1 MATSVESP
9 RRRIRAVNIL
19 AAQATIERS
28 PEGSIYVRNP
38 QPLGPYP
45 KKITESLEFWA
56 EHSPQRTFLAQ
67 RDAAGLWRTLS
78 FQQTLEKTRA
88 IAQSLL
94 KRGLSAERPIAVL
107 SGNSLEHALLGLA
120 AMYAG
125 IPYAPIAPAYS
136 LASRDY
142 GALQSIFP
150 LLNPALVFVE
160 NISPFEQALHAVQE
174 EGMEIVSLSA
184 ANENRAT
191 PFEELL
197 SETATSQVDAAH
209 ALVTP
214 DTIAKFLYTSGS
226 TGHPKGVINTQRML
240 CSNQEML
247 RTVLGFLADEPPVL
261 CDWLPWN
268 HTFGGNH
275 NVGIALYN
283 GGSLYIDEGK
293 PAAGLFDATL
303 RNLREV
309 ATTAYFNVPKG
320 YEMLIPALKADPAFA
335 RHFFSRLNI
344 VFYAAAGLKQNLWD
358 ELQDLAVA
366 AVGEEVLMVT
376 GLGATETA
384 PFALCTSKE
393 GAAAG
398 RVGLPVPGVELKL
411 APVEEKLEARVRG
424 ANITPGYWKQ
434 PQLTHA
440 AFDEEGFYRMGDALL
455 FADDH
460 DLLKGFLF
468 DGRLAEDFKMASGTW
483 VSVGPLRTRFLMH
496 FLPLAQDVVI
506 TAPDR
511 DFVGGLVFPDLEAC
525 RRLTDTPAAIN
536 TAELLSSQVLREAF
550 ETLLNSFA
558 ELATG
563 SSTRIER
570 ILLIAEPPRLD
581 RQELTDKG
589 SINQKQVLR
598 NRANLVE
605 ELYQDPPSTRIITLR
620 NGVII

>member
-1 MATSVESP
+1 M
-9 RRRIRAVNIL
+9 NIL

-38 QPLGPYP
+38 RPLGPYP
-45 KKITESLEFWA
+45 KQITERLEFWA

-67 RDAAGLWRTLS
+67 RDSGGLWRTLS
-78 FQQTLEKTRA
+78 FQQTLERTRA

-94 KRGLSAERPIAVL
+94 NRGLSAKRPIAVL

-120 AMYAG
+120 AMYVG

-136 LASRDY
+136 LASREY

-160 NISPFEQALHAVQE
+160 KVGPFKQALQAVQKG
-174 EGMEIVSLSA
+174 GMEIVSLTS
-184 ANENRAT
+184 ANEDRAT
-191 PFEELL
+191 PFEEFL

-209 ALVTP
+209 SLVTP

-275 NVGIALYN
+275 NMGIALYN
-283 GGSLYIDEGK
+283 GGTLYIDEGK
-293 PAAGLFDATL
+293 PAPGLFDATV
-303 RNLREV
+303 RNLREI

-320 YEMLIPALKADPAFA
+320 YEMLIPALKADAAFA
-335 RHFFSRLNI
+335 KHFFSRLNI

-358 ELQDLAVA
+358 DLQDLAMA
-366 AVGEEVLMVT
+366 AVGEEILMVT
-376 GLGATETA
+376 GWGATETA

-411 APVEEKLEARVRG
+411 TSVEEKLEARVRG

-434 PQLTHA
+434 PGLTQA

-460 DLLKGFLF
+460 DILKGFLF

-483 VSVGPLRTRFLMH
+483 VSVGPLRARFLTH

-525 RRLTDTPAAIN
+525 RKLSGASATADT
-536 TAELLSSQVLREAF
+536 TELLSSQAMRAAF
-550 ETLLNSFA
+550 EMLLNSFA

-563 SSTRIER
+563 SSTRVER
-570 ILLIAEPPRLD
+570 ILLLAEPPRLD

-589 SINQKQVLR
+589 SINQKQVLC
-598 NRANLVE
+598 NRASLVE
-605 ELYQDPPSTRIITLR
+605 ELYQEPPSPRIVTLR
-620 NGVII
+620 KGAVI